1 MKNLLLIALLFISA
15 FGYAQSNKEE
25 VDLFQSLYGM
35 DKKELVSE
43 FIKLQGAQKDEFW
56 KLYDQ
61 YEVERKA
68 IGKDRIS
75 LLEKYAMNY
84 GTMDE
89 TMMDDIMK
97 ASMELVSKTDKLQAT
112 YYGKIK
118 KAVGTKQAA
127 QFLQLESYLTSAIR
141 AAILEE
147 IPFIGDMDN

>member
-1 MKNLLLIALLFISA
+1 MKNLLIIGILFISA

-25 VDLFQSLYGM
+25 VDMFQSMYGM
-35 DKKELVSE
+35 DKKELVAE

-56 KLYDQ
+56 KLYDA
-61 YEVERKA
+61 YEVDRKA
-68 IGKDRIS
+68 IGKERIG

-89 TMMDDIMK
+89 SMMDDIMK
-97 ASMELVSKTDKLQAT
+97 SSMELVGKTDKLQSS
-112 YYGKIK
+112 YYSKIK
-118 KAVGTKQAA
+118 KAVGVKPAA

-147 IPFIGDMDN
+147 IPFIGQMED

>member
-25 VDLFQSLYGM
+25 VDFFQSLYGM

-56 KLYDQ
+56 KLYDE

-89 TMMDDIMK
+89 TTMDDIMK

-147 IPFIGDMDN
+147 IPFIGEMDK

>member
-1 MKNLLLIALLFISA
+1 MKKLLLIAFLFISA

-25 VDLFQSLYGM
+25 VDLFQSMYGM
-35 DKKELVSE
+35 DKKELVAE

-56 KLYDQ
+56 KLYDA
-61 YEVERKA
+61 YEVDRKA
-68 IGKDRIS
+68 IGKERIS

-89 TMMDDIMK
+89 SMMDDIMK
-97 ASMELVSKTDKLQAT
+97 ASMELVGKTDKLQAS

-118 KAVGTKQAA
+118 KAVGVKPAA
-127 QFLQLESYLTSAIR
+127 QFLQLESYLSSAIR

-147 IPFIGDMDN
+147 IPFIGDMDE